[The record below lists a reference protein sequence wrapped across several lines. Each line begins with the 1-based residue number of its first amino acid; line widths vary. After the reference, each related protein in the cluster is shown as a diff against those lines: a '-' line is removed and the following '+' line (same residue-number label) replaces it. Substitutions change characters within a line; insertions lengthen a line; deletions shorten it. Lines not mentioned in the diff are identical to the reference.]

1 MIRSLAPT
9 CATVALLVLTMT
21 TSAAAKP
28 CSGTASVQELEEL
41 LPRASVA
48 LDLAGTDQVAID
60 STGHCIGVQVRTYGT
75 ARLVKLIL
83 RGVEVP
89 RQAVELR
96 VAEVK
101 PVGGA

>member
-9 CATVALLVLTMT
+9 CAAVATLVLTMT

-28 CSGTASVQELEEL
+28 CSGRANVQELEEL
-41 LPRASVA
+41 LPRANIA
-48 LDLAGTDQVAID
+48 LDLAGTDRVALD
-60 STGHCIGVQVRTYGT
+60 PTSHCIAVQVRTYGT

-89 RQAVELR
+89 RQVVELR

>member
-1 MIRSLAPT
+1 MVRSLAPT
-9 CATVALLVLTMT
+9 CAAVAWLVLTMT

-28 CSGTASVQELEEL
+28 CSGTASVQELEQL

-48 LDLAGTDQVAID
+48 LGLAGTELVAID
-60 STGHCIGVQVRTYGT
+60 SSGHCIGVQVRTYGT

-101 PVGGA
+101 PAAGA

>member
-48 LDLAGTDQVAID
+48 LCLAGPIRSR
-60 STGHCIGVQVRTYGT
+60 STRPATALRPGRSYGT
-75 ARLVKLIL
+75 ASWSS
-83 RGVEVP
+83 
-89 RQAVELR
+89 
-96 VAEVK
+96 
-101 PVGGA
+101 

>member
-9 CATVALLVLTMT
+9 CAAVALLVLTMT
-21 TSAAAKP
+21 TSAVAKP
-28 CSGTASVQELEEL
+28 CSGTASVQLEEL
-41 LPRASVA
+41 MPRASVA
-48 LDLAGTDQVAID
+48 LDLAGTDQVAND
-60 STGHCIGVQVRTYGT
+60 STGHCIGVQVRSYGT

-101 PVGGA
+101 PVGGV